1 MELKPCASRASPQ
14 PKSMAV
20 PAQHKR
26 FPMGICSGSPC
37 RVGWEFVRSAVQSEA
52 RSLNHCVE
60 GLPWIGSIH
69 VGLLGKQKKK
79 KNLWW
84 YLSALPA
91 YFLIIPTLVNI
102 DLQSGNI
109 GSSFK
114 KSLAVVLVRAAITE
128 YCRPSVCKNNRNFS
142 HTVLE
147 PGSPR

>member
-1 MELKPCASRASPQ
+1 MPESL
-14 PKSMAV
+14 
-20 PAQHKR
+20 
-26 FPMGICSGSPC
+26 C
-37 RVGWEFVRSAVQSEA
+37 RWSSVGRKHPRGTVR
-52 RSLNHCVE
+52 E
-60 GLPWIGSIH
+60 G
-69 VGLLGKQKKK
+69 KKK
-79 KNLWW
+79 YLWW
-84 YLSALPA
+84 YPSALPP

-102 DLQSGNI
+102 DLQSGTI